1 MYLNYSDLPFNTDG
15 TPEIPELVLQTM
27 DGTTIG
33 IIQNAYNIKLNVKF
47 SEPSELSFDVAD
59 STDGVKNRLYEKLS
73 GYKIIYTKHYGVYIT
88 MNPSEDSDGIAAIKH
103 VTAYSIE
110 KELDK
115 KKFFIEEGTFKFYNQ
130 TDHTDENTIIGRILE
145 VAPGWSVGYISPD
158 VAQRYRT
165 FEQYD
170 NYLLSFIYGD
180 ATTKYRAVFV
190 FDPYQKTI
198 NVYDADAARGSIP
211 IYLDFENLLE
221 SININEVSDELVTAL
236 RPYGADELD
245 IRDVNPIGSN
255 WVYNIDYFIKNGDIS
270 DDIASKWNAWE
281 ASVAANRQKYSGLA
295 ALRASATSRLLVAQ
309 AGLVDLQGEL
319 DDLTNQ
325 QSVTIQAMALEDTD
339 SGKAYQQELLD
350 TINQNIAAKKA
361 EIEAQEQTIASI
373 NEDLDESNST
383 SYTAQMKAIVSEL
396 AISNYFTDEEYGI
409 ITHYLIEQDLTES
422 SFVASS
428 VDTTLSGT
436 TISASNIAV
445 EIEDSAIVKIDL
457 ADTRGKRVYTLT
469 GGSFLLSGDATLS
482 GDIIRGTME
491 EHDDGQYVLSV
502 YCGDVTIGEHS
513 AESGVLT
520 LSGIMK
526 DFLSDIGEVI
536 DDGISSYEGST
547 LEFISTSGSAY
558 LTANVSDYQKYAV
571 KLELYEYANDTL
583 KDLATPTYEFSLD
596 SGNFIFAKEF
606 TPFRKNLELG
616 KNLYLKLKNRVITPY
631 IIELEV
637 NFEDRSELSLIFSNR
652 FKRHDGCNTLKDM
665 IETSYSTSRS
675 FDSSKYIYNKA
686 AAQAPA
692 VSDFMN
698 GSLDAAKNTIVGASN
713 QSVIINGAGIN
724 VGGNS
729 KHQLRI
735 VDNMIAMTDDNWST
749 AKLAIGL
756 FASQGIGEYWG
767 VNAEVIGGKLIVGNN
782 LVIEN
787 TTDTGVM
794 QFKVDST
801 GAWLNNS
808 TMVFQKDDG
817 GRMLADPKYGLIAG
831 TSLLFD
837 TDGTTV
843 SPSFIDE
850 NGDIIFDDDGMPE
863 NANFFLDLR
872 DGSAYFR
879 GCVYATDGY
888 FSGTLKGAEG
898 DFAGKI
904 VANEGEIAG
913 WVIKDG
919 ILYSNGENESSSNFV
934 GLSSKYDKSG
944 SSSTYAIWAGSES
957 ATSAP
962 FSVKRDGTVSMK
974 NGLIECGVNVGDG
987 KFVVDSDGNVT
998 MGGGINMSGAIT
1010 FNGTTYSDFQAAVRG
1025 TQTDSVGLTNLNRY
1039 KIYSTSVSG
1048 SRIESP
1054 TIEGNEIKVY
1064 GSFQTYDEDGS
1075 SISGYMGYAQ
1085 GSMTDGNGGTLPT
1098 HGIAISTTN
1107 ETITTSTE
1115 DPYVIVTTAGTR
1127 MSAGDNAFFV
1137 TTSGIF
1143 FQLGDEGI
1151 SLRSLMNGTAR
1162 FG

>member
-1 MYLNYSDLPFNTDG
+1 MYLNYRDLPFDTNG
-15 TPEIPELVLQTM
+15 TPETPELILQTM

-33 IIQNAYNIKLNVKF
+33 AIPYAYNIKVNVKF
-47 SEPSELSFDVAD
+47 SEPSELSFDIAD
-59 STDGVKNRLYEKLS
+59 STDGVTNWLYERIS
-73 GYKIIYTKHYGVYIT
+73 GYKIIYTKHYGIYIT
-88 MNPSEDSDGIAAIKH
+88 MNPSEDSDGVSSIKH

-115 KKFFIEEGTFKFYNQ
+115 KKFFIEDGTFKFYNQ
-130 TDHTDENTIIGRILE
+130 VNHTDENTVIGRILE
-145 VAPGWSVGYISPD
+145 VAPGWNIGYISPD

-190 FDPYQKTI
+190 FDPYKKTI
-198 NVYDADAARGSIP
+198 NVYDADATRGSIP
-211 IYLDFENLLE
+211 IYLDFENLID
-221 SININEVSDELVTAL
+221 SIDINEISDELVTAL

-255 WVYNIDYFIKNGDIS
+255 WIYNINYFIEVGDIRG
-270 DDIASKWNAWE
+270 DIADKWAAWE
-281 ASVAANRQKYSGLA
+281 ALVAANRQKYSGLA
-295 ALRASATSRLLVAQ
+295 ALRASATSRLLAAQ
-309 AGLVDLQGEL
+309 AELVDLQGEL
-319 DDLTNQ
+319 SDLTNQ
-325 QSVTIQAMALEDTD
+325 QSVTIQAMALEDTV
-339 SGKAYQQELLD
+339 SGKSYQQELLN
-350 TINQNIAAKKA
+350 TINQNIVAKKS
-361 EIEAQEQTIASI
+361 EIEAQEQTISSI
-373 NEDLDESNST
+373 SEDLDESSIT
-383 SYTAQMKAIVSEL
+383 SYPAQMKAIVNEL
-396 AISNYFTDEEYGI
+396 AISNYFTEEEYSV

-422 SFVASS
+422 SFIASS
-428 VDTTLSGT
+428 VDTTISGST
-436 TISASNIAV
+436 FSSDDTAI
-445 EIEDSAIVKIDL
+445 EIEDSSIVKIDL
-457 ADTRGKRVYTLT
+457 SDICGKRVYTLT
-469 GGSFLLSGDATLS
+469 GGSFSLSGDSTLE
-482 GDIIRGTME
+482 GNIIRGTME
-491 EHDDGQYVLSV
+491 ERDSGQYVLSI
-502 YCGDVTIGEHS
+502 YYGSVTNGEHS

-520 LSGIMK
+520 ISGTME
-526 DFLSDIGEVI
+526 DFLSDISKII
-536 DDGISSYEGST
+536 DGDIVSYEGST
-547 LEFISTSGSAY
+547 LEFISISGSAY
-558 LTANVSDYQKYAV
+558 ITANVSDYQKYAV
-571 KLELYEYANDTL
+571 KLELYEYANEVL
-583 KDLATPTYEFSLD
+583 RDLATPTYEFSIN
-596 SGNFIFAKEF
+596 SGNFLFASEF
-606 TPFRKNLELG
+606 APFRNGLELG
-616 KNLYLKLKNRVITPY
+616 KNLYLKLKDRVITPY
-631 IIELEV
+631 IIEFEV
-637 NFEDRSELSLIFSNR
+637 NFEDRSELSLVFSNR

-665 IETSYSTSRS
+665 IETSYSASRS
-675 FDSSKYIYNKA
+675 FDSSKYVYNKA
-686 AAQAPA
+686 IAQAPA
-692 VSDFMN
+692 ISDFMN
-698 GSLDAAKNTIVGASN
+698 GSLDAARNTIIGASN
-713 QSVIINGAGIN
+713 QSIIINGAGIN
-724 VGGNS
+724 VGGSS
-729 KHQLRI
+729 KYQLRI
-735 VDNMIAMTDDNWST
+735 VDNMIAMTDDSWAT
-749 AKLAIGL
+749 AKLAVGL
-756 FASQGIGEYWG
+756 FSSQEVGEYWG

-787 TTDTGVM
+787 ATDTGVM
-794 QFKVDST
+794 QFKVDSA

-808 TMVFQKDDG
+808 TMVFQKDNG
-817 GRMLADPKYGLIAG
+817 GCMLIDPKYGLVAG
-831 TSLLFD
+831 TSSLFD
-837 TDGTTV
+837 TNGTTV
-843 SPSFIDE
+843 TPSFIDE
-850 NGDIIFDDDGMPE
+850 NGSITFDEDGMPE
-863 NANFFLDLR
+863 NTNFFLDLR

-904 VANEGEIAG
+904 IANEGEIAG

-919 ILYSNGENESSSNFV
+919 ILYSDGENEGLSNFV
-934 GLSSKYDKSG
+934 GLSSKYDRSG
-944 SSSTYAIWAGSES
+944 SSSTYAIWAGDES
-957 ATSAP
+957 ASAAP

-974 NGLIECGVNVGDG
+974 NGLIECGINVGSG

-1107 ETITTSTE
+1107 ETITTSTAE
-1115 DPYVIVTTAGTR
+1115 PYVIVTTAGTR